1 MAQPET
7 VRKVVVPLLREHG
20 FRQVRADSW
29 ARHSPETIVV
39 INSQHSNYSK
49 KYYIN
54 VAVWLLPLGEPMQ
67 VREELFHLRLRMEAL
82 LPERRQEIEE
92 LFDFERTDIAEQD
105 RDRRV
110 WKLFNDKAIPML
122 LKWDTLTVVRAAYK
136 NGVFKQGFVHRTARA
151 LLEARA
157 E

>member
-1 MAQPET
+1 MGSGRCVQTPGHDI
-7 VRKVVVPLLREHG
+7 VRDNRSYQFTTFELLEE
-20 FRQVRADSW
+20 V
-29 ARHSPETIVV
+29 
-39 INSQHSNYSK
+39 
-49 KYYIN
+49 YIP
-54 VAVWLLPLGEPMQ
+54 VAVWLLPLGEHCSFA
-67 VREELFHLRLRMEAL
+67 RSFSTSLRMEAL

-110 WKLFNDKAIPML
+110 WKLFNDEAIPML